1 MATFGRIGMP
11 RGGLACRAG
20 HGGERATLALDR
32 VGSAAVLPHPVPALP
47 YPVPALP
54 QPALPQPA
62 LPQPVLPRPV
72 ARPTGEDP
80 AREPGAA
87 EVFVGRREELALLA
101 RLAAR
106 AAAGRRQ
113 VAVVSGEA
121 GIGKTYL
128 CERAAEQAEQ
138 AGMAV
143 EWGRCWPYGG
153 APPLW
158 PWPAL
163 LAAVSGAPGGH
174 PLAEG
179 LGGASAAPERFTR
192 FQAVADLVTRRLA
205 GRPTMI
211 VLDDVHA
218 ADADALLLTRFLARV
233 LDRVPLL
240 LVLTRRPDGQGDPAL
255 AQLAADVE
263 REATV
268 LALRRFTL
276 PDAQDYLAAHG
287 LHDPPDADAPPL
299 GDGDPIGAGH
309 RPGQD
314 LARTVLAI
322 TGGNPLF
329 VSRVVA
335 HGSPQA
341 GLAGVE
347 QAVADSI
354 GRLDADS
361 RRTLA
366 LAAVLGR
373 TVAVHDVAALAGRP
387 VLVVLDDLADARRIG
402 LVEPAGTDRF
412 RFGHDVILGAAA
424 ATLRPRERLDAH
436 AAAAALLGGSN
447 RADRLALRAHHAL
460 QAAARSRQDAQ
471 RAVGACRAAARSMRR
486 GFDYQ
491 QAAALLDAAV
501 AVSDPWPAMTGR
513 AALLVERA
521 EAILACGRLSAAR
534 DAFAR
539 AAEAL
544 DGADDPILLARAALG
559 LGGVWLNEHRDP
571 VDRRRVL
578 ALQRSALDA
587 LAAAATAD
595 GGVAADGRPSA
606 DGEAT
611 GAGAGAASVPAL
623 RQVVSLRGRLAVR
636 LAAESVY
643 DGATPARALAELAA
657 IRATGDA
664 AALAEALSLT
674 HHAMLGPE
682 HNPVKLALAQELLT
696 VAASSGDGMLAL
708 LGLLWRTV
716 DLFHLGD
723 ARAER
728 SLAELRA
735 RADALACQ
743 SVLYIVAA
751 MDVMRLVRAGRL
763 AQAEAAAGTCLE
775 LGLAVGD
782 ADAEAFY
789 GAQLASIRWM
799 QGRDGELLDLAAEA
813 AASPTLAAGD
823 FAFAAGAAMMAA
835 RAGRLDE
842 ARSALHR
849 LVAAGGG
856 LAALPTSSSWLTGM
870 VAVAE
875 AACLLDERAIAEQVR
890 GLVEPFADLPVMPS
904 LAVTCFGSTERA
916 LGLVALALGD
926 ADGAVRHHERAV
938 AASRR
943 FGNRPG
949 TALSRVD
956 LAAALTAR
964 AGSGDRARARTLL
977 AAAHAEAV
985 TMDLSVRAAQWAALL
1000 HAADASSSPD
1010 EPAAA
1015 DAEPAGAEPAGA
1027 ETTAGSS
1034 IPTTEAGGA
1043 GRTGTLTRQGD
1054 GWLLA
1059 ADGRQLFLGDLQ
1071 GLRYLAVLV
1080 ERPGE
1085 GVTAL
1090 ALCGAVPFDAG
1101 HHEVVDRQALD
1112 AYRRRL
1118 RELDEERQDA
1128 EADGD
1133 TDRARALQADWDAL
1147 TDHLRTVAGL
1157 GGRSRAFHTSAERA
1171 RTAVRKSVRRALDAI
1186 TAADPDLG
1194 AELQA
1199 TIITGLTCRH
1209 IPATTSPRHWT
1220 VRR

>member
-1 MATFGRIGMP
+1 MAAFGRIGGP
-11 RGGLACRAG
+11 RGPWW
-20 HGGERATLALDR
+20 EWATLAQDW
-32 VGSAAVLPHPVPALP
+32 VASAAPAALTIVPGVRPGFGPLATRPATGPAVARPAVLGTATWGAAAGEPP
-47 YPVPALP
+47 
-54 QPALPQPA
+54 
-62 LPQPVLPRPV
+62 PRPV
-72 ARPTGEDP
+72 FLRPLAPPAGECP
-80 AREPGAA
+80 AAGPGTAGT
-87 EVFVGRREELALLA
+87 FVGRRDELALLA

-138 AGMAV
+138 AGLRV

-158 PWPAL
+158 PWPAV
-163 LAAVSGAPGGH
+163 LAAVSGMLGDH

-179 LGGASAAPERFTR
+179 LGGGSAAPERFTR
-192 FQAVADLVTRRLA
+192 FQAVAELLARRLT

-218 ADADALLLTRFLARV
+218 ADADALLLTRFLARA

-240 LVLTRRPDGQGDPAL
+240 LVLTRRPDEQGDPTL

-268 LALRRFTL
+268 LALSRFTL
-276 PDAQDYLAAHG
+276 PDAEDYLAAHG
-287 LHDPPDADAPPL
+287 LGRPWMANDQPASVTDPGGTDPDRTERHLTGP
-299 GDGDPIGAGH
+299 
-309 RPGQD
+309 D

-335 HGSPQA
+335 HGSPQP
-341 GLAGVE
+341 GLLGVE
-347 QAVADSI
+347 QAVAQSVDL
-354 GRLDADS
+354 LDADT

-373 TVAVHDVAALAGRP
+373 TVAVRDVAALADRP
-387 VLVVLDDLADARRIG
+387 VDAVLEALADAQRAG
-402 LVEPAGTDRF
+402 LVEPDGADRV
-412 RFGHDVILGAAA
+412 RFGHDVIVAA
-424 ATLRPRERLDAH
+424 ATATLSPRERLDAH
-436 AAAAALLGGSN
+436 AGAAALIGASN

-460 QAAARSRQDAQ
+460 QAAARSDEDAR
-471 RAVGACRAAARSMRR
+471 RAVDACRAAARSARR

-491 QAAALLDAAV
+491 RAAALLDAAV
-501 AVSDPWPAMTGR
+501 AVSDPWPATSGR

-534 DAFAR
+534 DAFAHAADAVAGAR
-539 AAEAL
+539 A
-544 DGADDPILLARAALG
+544 GADDPILLARAALG

-578 ALQRSALDA
+578 ALQRAALDA
-587 LAAAATAD
+587 LTDPDPDPDHAAA
-595 GGVAADGRPSA
+595 S
-606 DGEAT
+606 
-611 GAGAGAASVPAL
+611 GAAGDQVR
-623 RQVVSLRGRLAVR
+623 RQVASLRGRLAVR

-643 DGATPARALAELAA
+643 DGATPERALAALAEV
-657 IRATGDA
+657 RATGDA
-664 AALAEALSLT
+664 CALAEALSLT

-696 VAASSGDGMLAL
+696 VAASAGEGVLAL

-751 MDVMRLVRAGRL
+751 MDVMRLVRGGRL
-763 AQAEAAAGTCLE
+763 AEAETAAGACLD

-782 ADAEAFY
+782 ADALAFY

-823 FAFAAGAAMMAA
+823 FAFAAGAATMAA

-842 ARSALHR
+842 ARIALHR
-849 LVAAGGG
+849 LVPSGGG
-856 LAALPTSSSWLTGM
+856 LATLPTSSSWLTGM

-875 AACLLDERAIAEQVR
+875 AACLLGERAIAEQTA
-890 GLVEPFADLPVMPS
+890 LLIEPFADLPVMPS
-904 LAVTCFGSTERA
+904 LAVTCFGSAERA

-926 ADGAVRHHERAV
+926 ADGAVRHHERAL
-938 AASRR
+938 AANQR

-949 TALSRVD
+949 TALARVD
-956 LAAALTAR
+956 LADALTAR

-985 TMDLSVRAAQWAALL
+985 AMDLPVRAAQWAALL
-1000 HAADASSSPD
+1000 HALDSELPHHSELPH
-1010 EPAAA
+1010 
-1015 DAEPAGAEPAGA
+1015 
-1027 ETTAGSS
+1027 
-1034 IPTTEAGGA
+1034 
-1043 GRTGTLTRQGD
+1043 RT
-1054 GWLLA
+1054 
-1059 ADGRQLFLGDLQ
+1059 
-1071 GLRYLAVLV
+1071 
-1080 ERPGE
+1080 
-1085 GVTAL
+1085 
-1090 ALCGAVPFDAG
+1090 
-1101 HHEVVDRQALD
+1101 
-1112 AYRRRL
+1112 
-1118 RELDEERQDA
+1118 
-1128 EADGD
+1128 
-1133 TDRARALQADWDAL
+1133 
-1147 TDHLRTVAGL
+1147 
-1157 GGRSRAFHTSAERA
+1157 
-1171 RTAVRKSVRRALDAI
+1171 
-1186 TAADPDLG
+1186 
-1194 AELQA
+1194 
-1199 TIITGLTCRH
+1199 
-1209 IPATTSPRHWT
+1209 
-1220 VRR
+1220 